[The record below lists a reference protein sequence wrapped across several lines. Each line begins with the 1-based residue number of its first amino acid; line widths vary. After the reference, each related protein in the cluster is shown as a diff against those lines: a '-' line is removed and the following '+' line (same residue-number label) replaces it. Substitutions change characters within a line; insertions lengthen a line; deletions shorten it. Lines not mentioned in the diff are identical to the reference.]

1 MLGVL
6 LTQEKTQGRR
16 MLGTR
21 FAPQTSSTTR
31 RLQCNRGGS
40 GVKDTVYV
48 HNKDLQQRM
57 LFSKILD
64 TSNTLQ

>member
-1 MLGVL
+1 
-6 LTQEKTQGRR
+6 

-31 RLQCNRGGS
+31 RLQCNRGG